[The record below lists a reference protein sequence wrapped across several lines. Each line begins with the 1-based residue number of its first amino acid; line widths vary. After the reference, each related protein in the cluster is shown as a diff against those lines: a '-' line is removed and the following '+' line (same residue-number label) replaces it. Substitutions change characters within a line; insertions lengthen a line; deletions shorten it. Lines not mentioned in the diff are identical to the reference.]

1 MNQQNPDI
9 IPQQMLKKYLIYA
22 KRYMKP
28 KLSEVDQNKITQFY
42 ADIRRE
48 SSTVGGIP
56 IAVRHIE
63 SVIRMSEAF
72 AKLHLRDYVRS
83 TDVDMAIEMLLESF
97 LQSQKLSVSRQLS
110 KKFEKY
116 KFKRQDA
123 TQLLLHTLKRVIE
136 DRAHYTRVIQ
146 GVDSLTQ
153 IHMRIPQAM
162 FTTEVR
168 EFAQHSLHD
177 FYKSPAF
184 TAVYKIDG
192 NDIITINKV

>member
-1 MNQQNPDI
+1 MLPNNRMNQQNPDI

-72 AKLHLRDYVRS
+72 AKLHLRDHVRA

-123 TQLLLHTLKRVIE
+123 T
-136 DRAHYTRVIQ
+136 
-146 GVDSLTQ
+146 
-153 IHMRIPQAM
+153 
-162 FTTEVR
+162 
-168 EFAQHSLHD
+168 
-177 FYKSPAF
+177 
-184 TAVYKIDG
+184 
-192 NDIITINKV
+192 